1 MVACSMKDRIIVKWC
16 SVENSDEVLKI
27 SRSLKVD
34 GVLAMA
40 VGCALYVLP
49 TLLMIFITEQMRS
62 SMIVLVLSIGV
73 GSIPLLYGL
82 FLIRAA
88 KILVTTEE
96 IGEVRKVAGI
106 LGYCPLSLMW
116 GGVLGGRLLSI
127 IANDKVCT
135 DRFVIR
141 TCIVYFLIVC
151 IVFCVLSAIYIVV
164 NCWAE

>member
-1 MVACSMKDRIIVKWC
+1 MVSMKDRIIVKWC

-27 SRSLKVD
+27 SHSLKVA

-49 TLLMIFITEQMRS
+49 ALLMIFITEQMFS
-62 SMIVLVLSIGV
+62 SMIVLVLCSIGV

-82 FLIRAA
+82 FLIRTA

-96 IGEVRKVAGI
+96 IGEVRKLAVI

-127 IANDKVCT
+127 VANDKTYT
-135 DRFVIR
+135 DRFVIK
-141 TCIVYFLIVC
+141 TCIIYFLIVC
-151 IVFCVLSAIYIVV
+151 MVFCVSSAIYVMVV
-164 NCWAE
+164 NY